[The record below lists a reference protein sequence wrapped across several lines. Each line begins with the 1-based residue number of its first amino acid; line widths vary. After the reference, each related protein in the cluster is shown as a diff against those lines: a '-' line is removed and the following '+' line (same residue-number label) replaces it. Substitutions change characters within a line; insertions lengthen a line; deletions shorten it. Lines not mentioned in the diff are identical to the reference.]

1 MKSARWNLLNR
12 IWTAPMAVTVT
23 TALTATT
30 TTTAM
35 TITTATTAM
44 TELVFLHTPYPLQTN
59 QTTPTT
65 SLGTFFGQTGQQKP
79 GVARPTPLR
88 LGTPLAASPP
98 RELLFRENVHPSVG
112 LPVRTPPRGFSAAPL
127 ILASRV

>member
-12 IWTAPMAVTVT
+12 IWTASMALTVT

-30 TTTAM
+30 TPTAM

-65 SLGTFFGQTGQQKP
+65 SLGTFFGQTGQQ
-79 GVARPTPLR
+79 
-88 LGTPLAASPP
+88 
-98 RELLFRENVHPSVG
+98 
-112 LPVRTPPRGFSAAPL
+112 
-127 ILASRV
+127 SRA